1 MGWLGD
7 EAYTGWWLLPECDRN
22 CGKLLSASG
31 MPYEY
36 GNIYP
41 KAVFPNGEIGFHG
54 RNIFHS
60 DFMIRPCI
68 LLNVYRDKNDY
79 REYDLAYIQTFAGKE
94 RRDGIGERCVYHDV
108 SLKKWRLII
117 QLDAE
122 RYYFLSVFIGGDGR
136 LDKFSLDEEGAA
148 DSHYEFKE
156 EREIRK
162 KLYVAGDEDKYLD
175 EILIRYAAQY
185 GPQCLKGLILPY
197 VTAQFHYD

>member
-1 MGWLGD
+1 M
-7 EAYTGWWLLPECDRN
+7 PECDRN

-94 RRDGIGERCVYHDV
+94 LRDGIGERCVYHDV
-108 SLKKWRLII
+108 SLKKMAINH
-117 QLDAE
+117 
-122 RYYFLSVFIGGDGR
+122 SVGC
-136 LDKFSLDEEGAA
+136 
-148 DSHYEFKE
+148 
-156 EREIRK
+156 REILLPVCIYRGRRK
-162 KLYVAGDEDKYLD
+162 IG
-175 EILIRYAAQY
+175 
-185 GPQCLKGLILPY
+185 
-197 VTAQFHYD
+197 

>member
-7 EAYTGWWLLPECDRN
+7 EAYTGWWLLPEKSEEMESEN
-22 CGKLLSASG
+22 VAFI
-31 MPYEY
+31 MM
-36 GNIYP
+36 
-41 KAVFPNGEIGFHG
+41 FHW
-54 RNIFHS
+54 
-60 DFMIRPCI
+60 
-68 LLNVYRDKNDY
+68 
-79 REYDLAYIQTFAGKE
+79 
-94 RRDGIGERCVYHDV
+94 
-108 SLKKWRLII
+108 KKWRLII

-122 RYYFLSVFIGGDGR
+122 RYYFLSVFIGEDGR

>member
-68 LLNVYRDKNDY
+68 LLNVYRDKMTTGSMILRIY
-79 REYDLAYIQTFAGKE
+79 RLLPEKSEEMESENVA
-94 RRDGIGERCVYHDV
+94 
-108 SLKKWRLII
+108 
-117 QLDAE
+117 
-122 RYYFLSVFIGGDGR
+122 FIMM
-136 LDKFSLDEEGAA
+136 
-148 DSHYEFKE
+148 
-156 EREIRK
+156 
-162 KLYVAGDEDKYLD
+162 
-175 EILIRYAAQY
+175 
-185 GPQCLKGLILPY
+185 
-197 VTAQFHYD
+197 FH